1 MSRSKMYQL
10 IYRLQEAEEK
20 GKDPE
25 KEGKNP
31 ENDPYEAST
40 DDDNDPSKGD
50 DTESSGGELP
60 ELPDFFTDKHFFFY
74 GALTP
79 VERRTLLRYITA
91 YNGLVQT
98 AAV

>member
-1 MSRSKMYQL
+1 MN
-10 IYRLQEAEEK
+10 YRLQEAEEK
-20 GKDPE
+20 GKDS
-25 KEGKNP
+25 

-40 DDDNDPSKGD
+40 DDDNKGSKD
-50 DTESSGGELP
+50 DDNESSGG

-91 YNGLVQT
+91 YNGSVET
-98 AAV
+98 AAPVY

>member
-1 MSRSKMYQL
+1 MN
-10 IYRLQEAEEK
+10 YRLQEAEEK
-20 GKDPE
+20 GKDS
-25 KEGKNP
+25 

-40 DDDNDPSKGD
+40 DDDNKASKD
-50 DTESSGGELP
+50 DDKASTDDDESSGGELP

-79 VERRTLLRYITA
+79 VERRKLLRYITA